1 MNTPRSAMIGG
12 AGIWTPG
19 ATIIGAPG
27 VKKTLN
33 QLIKSLFS
41 NGEQGFFYDTNDLST
56 MYQNAAGTIPVT
68 TAGQPVEL
76 RKDKSGRNNHAFQ
89 TVSASRPILQ
99 QTPILGNELVVNG
112 GFSGG
117 VTGWGAV
124 DGTTEVILNGYLKF
138 NNALTANPNVIQ
150 YNVIRPAKTYAVSF
164 KVANRTAGG
173 VFLVLYGDSWR
184 STVLTPIAQANGVF
198 STIISSHVG
207 ATGTIGIRTQD
218 NTTLD
223 ITNVSIREVTGYQ
236 TDQNYLKFDG
246 VDDKLTT
253 TLPTQLTGCTVIR
266 SVPNVGTQILT
277 GQTIPATYEDNTDHC
292 GLLVINRALTASE
305 TSQITSLF
313 NKAAGV

>member
-1 MNTPRSAMIGG
+1 MIKTPLSTVIGG
-12 AGIWTPG
+12 AFWTPG
-19 ATIIGAPG
+19 ATILGSSSQNLTQI
-27 VKKTLN
+27 
-33 QLIKSLFS
+33 IKSIFA
-41 NGEQGFFYDTNDLST
+41 NNEQGFFYDPDDLST
-56 MYQNAAGTIPVT
+56 MFQDTAGTVPVT
-68 TAGQPVEL
+68 AAGQPVGL
-76 RKDKSGRNNHAFQ
+76 RKDKSGRNNHAYQ

-99 QTPILGNELVVNG
+99 QTPILRNELVVNG
-112 GFSGG
+112 GFSDG

-124 DGTTEVILNGYLKF
+124 NGTTEVVLNGYLKF

-150 YNVIRPAKTYAVSF
+150 HNVIRPAKTYAVSF

-173 VFLVLYGDSWR
+173 VFLVLYGDSLR

-207 ATGTIGIRTQD
+207 ATGTIGIRAQD

-223 ITNVSIREVTGYQ
+223 MTNVSIREVTGYQ

-277 GQTIPATYEDNTDHC
+277 GQTIPATYEDNKDHC
-292 GLLVINRALTASE
+292 GLIVINRALTPSE
-305 TSQITSLF
+305 TSAITAEF
-313 NKAAGV
+313 NKRVGV

>member
-1 MNTPRSAMIGG
+1 MSSVSRSVGRPVSRSVL
-12 AGIWTPG
+12 AGQSNDL
-19 ATIIGAPG
+19 ASIIKNIFA
-27 VKKTLN
+27 N
-33 QLIKSLFS
+33 
-41 NGEQGFFYDTNDLST
+41 NEQGFFYDPDDST
-56 MYQNAAGTIPVT
+56 TLYQDAVETIPVT
-68 TAGQPVEL
+68 AAGQPVGL
-76 RKDKSGRNNHAFQ
+76 RKDKSGRNNHAYQ

-112 GFSGG
+112 GFSDG

-150 YNVIRPAKTYAVSF
+150 HNVIRPAKTYAVSF

-173 VFLVLYGDSWR
+173 VFLALYGDSWR

-223 ITNVSIREVTGYQ
+223 ITNVSIREITGYR
-236 TDQNYLKFDG
+236 TGQNYLKFDG

-266 SVPNVGTQILT
+266 SVPNVGTQVLT

-305 TSQITSLF
+305 TSQITRLF
-313 NKAAGV
+313 NKSAGV